1 MSDHSV
7 NYSVTS
13 PHPDS
18 VEIIVDNHPSAAI
31 FNDNAPMSPNTV
43 LTTLAAHDEVPTE
56 SLHEIVTGLVATIRL
71 RELAWEAD
79 RTAMRARINHTK
91 DCLEAAMEAR
101 EDQDFDFNEAGVPT
115 DFIRNNNRVPS
126 FQIPIGEGLSL
137 PAEFIK
143 RDEDNKTKV
152 WGVTGRFGKGE
163 PAYAHELFARPIE
176 DPSFPAEPM
185 RPWFL
190 RLLQGST
197 TSYTHLREA
206 ANELGD
212 WGLAAD
218 IARFRQCEDQ
228 LRELNATIH
237 SLRAEADLTETLQDA
252 CRIRLGAAN
261 AHGRLARLESVC
273 HGKDCRFPIR
283 GDFAVRP
290 TSYRT
295 RGRGRPL

>member
-1 MSDHSV
+1 MSDHSI

-13 PHPDS
+13 PRPDS
-18 VEIIVDNHPSAAI
+18 VEIVDDNHPSAII
-31 FNDNAPMSPNTV
+31 FNDNAPMSPNTI
-43 LTTLAAHDEVPTE
+43 LATLAAHNEVPTE
-56 SLHEIVTGLVATIRL
+56 SLREIITGLVATIKF

-79 RTAMRARINHTK
+79 RTAMRARINHAE
-91 DCLEAAMEAR
+91 DRFEAAMEAR
-101 EDQDFDFNEAGVPT
+101 EDQDFDFDEKGIPT

-143 RDEDNKTKV
+143 RDEDTKTKV

-163 PAYAHELFARPIE
+163 PAYAHEIFARPVE

-197 TSYTHLREA
+197 ASYTHLREA
-206 ANELGD
+206 ADDLGD
-212 WGLAAD
+212 WGLTAN
-218 IARFRQCEDQ
+218 ITRFRQCEDQ

-237 SLRAEADLTETLQDA
+237 SLRAEADLTETLQEA
-252 CRIRLGAAN
+252 CRNHLATAN
-261 AHGRLARLESVC
+261 AHGCLARLESVC

-290 TSYRT
+290 TSYRSH
-295 RGRGRPL
+295 GRGRPL

>member
-13 PHPDS
+13 PRPDS
-18 VEIIVDNHPSAAI
+18 VKLVDNVYPSAI
-31 FNDNAPMSPNTV
+31 VFNENAPMSPNTV
-43 LTTLAAHDEVPTE
+43 LATLAAHNEVPTK
-56 SLHEIVTGLVATIRL
+56 SLREIITGLVATIKL
-71 RELAWEAD
+71 HELAWEAD
-79 RTAMRARINHTK
+79 RTAMRARIHHTE
-91 DCLEAAMEAR
+91 DRLEAAMEAR
-101 EDQDFDFNEAGVPT
+101 EEQDFDFDEAGIPT
-115 DFIRNNNRVPS
+115 DFIRNNNRIPA

-137 PAEFIK
+137 PTEFIK
-143 RDEDNKTKV
+143 RDEDTCTKV

-163 PAYAHELFARPIE
+163 PVYAHELFAHPIE

-197 TSYTHLREA
+197 ASYTHLHKA
-206 ANELGD
+206 VDELGD

-218 IARFRQCEDQ
+218 IMRYRQYEDQ
-228 LRELNATIH
+228 LHELNATIH
-237 SLRAEADLTETLQDA
+237 SLRAEGELTETLQDT
-252 CRIRLGAAN
+252 CRICLAAAN

-273 HGKDCRFPIR
+273 HGKDCRFPVC
-283 GDFAVRP
+283 GNFAIRP
-290 TSYRT
+290 TSYRG

>member
-13 PHPDS
+13 PRPDS
-18 VEIIVDNHPSAAI
+18 VEIVTNDHPLASI

-43 LTTLAAHDEVPTE
+43 LATLAAHNKVPTE
-56 SLHEIVTGLVATIRL
+56 SLQEIITGLVATIKL

-79 RTAMRARINHTK
+79 RTAMRARINHAE
-91 DCLEAAMEAR
+91 DRLEAAMEAH
-101 EDQDFDFNEAGVPT
+101 EDEDFDFNEAGIPT
-115 DFIRNNNRVPS
+115 DFIHNNNRVPA
-126 FQIPIGEGLSL
+126 FQIPISEGLSL

-152 WGVTGRFGKGE
+152 WGVTRRFGKGE
-163 PAYAHELFARPIE
+163 PAYAHELFACPIE

-197 TSYTHLREA
+197 ASYTHLREA
-206 ANELGD
+206 ADKLGN

-228 LRELNATIH
+228 LRKLNATIH
-237 SLRAEADLTETLQDA
+237 SLRAEADLTETLQEA
-252 CRIRLGAAN
+252 SCIRLGAAN

-273 HGKDCRFPIR
+273 HGKDCRFPIC
-283 GDFAVRP
+283 GDFAVCP
-290 TSYRT
+290 SSYRS